1 MSKVVLADTISG
13 YNLSVINSNFDK
25 IEAAL
30 NDKVLYRDNPDGE
43 PNSMAD
49 PLDMNGQRIINLP
62 VPGGLNDAAR
72 MQDVVDA
79 TAGITNAAAMPF
91 SPTATIAATNVQGAI
106 AEADTENR
114 ALSAAISTNLININ
128 TAGQGDALIG
138 WAPVYSVVD
147 GTLTRH
153 ASLAAAVTTIGATVC
168 DLVIRDSLALTG
180 NVTIPSTLTLRIIN
194 SAIIDFNSFTLTING
209 RFPWPAGQC
218 FTGSGKVV
226 FGYDT
231 CGMVF
236 PQWWGAKGY
245 AAADGS
251 SGTDCTTA
259 LTAAI
264 AASTATGLI
273 GGTSVHPV
281 YVGQGNWLTG
291 AQTFPVALRLFGAGR
306 HSTNFIAKTGTTGK
320 WFTDG
325 GSASKLILEG
335 FAMYGRGLAGIT
347 HGLQLGRNGV
357 EHGTEGYI
365 KDIWVRDC
373 SAAGAYGVDILANV
387 GIYQCI
393 TVQACSKCLRI
404 GGSPSHV
411 SEIVVMQPTEVGADL
426 SYCTVNGLHIEAPG
440 NSCVPLLMSRNT
452 NIDGLSFAI
461 ANSTT
466 ISHLIEFDAAC
477 GVWAINNLMLFFGST
492 PAGVTISNGNMK
504 RSDGTYF
511 GGNATAGSVNGNG
524 NYSSNSGGQTL
535 QSFTLRI
542 VNTAGTLQHR
552 ISTPSGGASNFVSK
566 INAASASLT
575 NTPTGS
581 DGSTS
586 MAAGGKIGSAST
598 SIFWFD
604 TATQR
609 DADALHHLTDVLTTT
624 GDPLT
629 VVASVVSLDI
639 NGTTRTR
646 LCFQFFLEST
656 GGAYALTTAN
666 IAAGEFVQVSFMGYL
681 A

>member
-1 MSKVVLADTISG
+1 MPLLCPIGPQFFKNDGTVAASCKLYTRVNGTTTQKTAYQDQAGNTAHAYPIELDSAG
-13 YNLSVINSNFDK
+13 Y
-25 IEAAL
+25 
-30 NDKVLYRDNPDGE
+30 
-43 PNSMAD
+43 PN
-49 PLDMNGQRIINLP
+49 
-62 VPGGLNDAAR
+62 
-72 MQDVVDA
+72 
-79 TAGITNAAAMPF
+79 TA
-91 SPTATIAATNVQGAI
+91 S
-106 AEADTENR
+106 
-114 ALSAAISTNLININ
+114 NLIWL
-128 TAGQGDALIG
+128 TTGEEYRLRLEEA
-138 WAPVYSVVD
+138 D
-147 GTLTRH
+147 GTLVWQEDDIYGIGEGRTSDAGLSWSAVFAIVDGVLTGY
-153 ASLAAAVTTIGATVC
+153 ASLNAAVSGVGSTVC
-168 DLVIRDSLALTG
+168 DIVVRDSTTLTG
-180 NVTIPSTLTLRIIN
+180 NLTVPATATLRIENAAVIN
-194 SAIIDFNSFTLTING
+194 FGGFTLTING

-218 FTGSGKVV
+218 FTGTGKVV

-231 CGMVF
+231 CGMIF
-236 PQWWGAKGY
+236 PQWWGAKGD

-264 AASTATGLI
+264 AASTTTGLI

-291 AQTFPVALRLFGAGR
+291 VQTFPVALRLFGGGR

-335 FAMYGRGLAGIT
+335 FAMYARGLAGIT
-347 HGLQLGRNGV
+347 HGLQVGRNGT

-387 GIYQCI
+387 GIYQGI
-393 TVQACSKCLRI
+393 TVQACSKGLRI

-440 NSCVPLLMSRNT
+440 NSCVPVLMSRNT

-477 GVWAINNLMLFFGST
+477 VVWAINNLMLFFGST

-581 DGSTS
+581 DGSTA